1 MRHGGDLPLL
11 EGDRA
16 STTGELRRR
25 RERIPP
31 GEPGGEPCRGRDR
44 VTFFAVE
51 GREQHPNRAPAGV
64 TLGPAFPPAFYE
76 RDAQAV
82 ARDLLGTLLVR
93 HAPCPRVGR
102 IVETEA
108 YLGEHDLASHA
119 RFGRTGRTE
128 VMYGPPGRSYVYLI
142 YGMYDMLNV
151 VCAEA
156 GDPQAVLVRALEP
169 VAGIDARVDGPGR
182 LTRTLAIDR
191 SFNGLP
197 LTGAP
202 LSIHPGAACS
212 NVVVTPRVGIDYAG
226 VWRDA
231 PLRFVDGEGRRRG
244 PGTGAA
250 R

>member
-1 MRHGGDLPLL
+1 VRRKNSAAWQHALDRSLL
-11 EGDRA
+11 
-16 STTGELRRR
+16 
-25 RERIPP
+25 REN
-31 GEPGGEPCRGRDR
+31 GSEPHRGRVR
-44 VTFFAVE
+44 VTFFAVDSPD
-51 GREQHPNRAPAGV
+51 QHPNQTAASV
-64 TLGPAFPPAFYE
+64 ALGPAYPLSFYE

-93 HAPCPRVGR
+93 HGPVPLVGR

-156 GDPQAVLVRALEP
+156 GDPQAVLIRALEP
-169 VAGIDARVDGPGR
+169 VAGIEARVDGPGR

-191 SFNGLP
+191 TLNGLP

-202 LSIHPGAACS
+202 LSIHPGTACS
-212 NVVVTPRVGIDYAG
+212 NLVVTPRVGIDYAG

-231 PLRFVDGEGRRRG
+231 PLRFVDGDGTLRGSPRRG
-244 PGTGAA
+244 SGAA
-250 R
+250 G